1 MVKICP
7 ISDRNINENL
17 TRFNA
22 FYTFAFALGFL
33 FTGNFWFLP
42 VIIIDFSLR
51 LMLNGKMN
59 PIIWFNSFLIDIIN
73 IPALMINAGPKIFA
87 ARIGLTLAVFGL
99 IFAVFGFSMGAQI
112 TVGILGFF
120 SFLEFSLGI
129 CVACKIY
136 PYALYLNNLKL

>member
-7 ISDRNINENL
+7 VSDRNINENL

-33 FTGNFWFLP
+33 FTGSIWFLP

-51 LMLNGKMN
+51 LMMNGKLN
-59 PIIWFNSFLIDIIN
+59 PIIWFNSFLIDEIN
-73 IPALMINAGPKIFA
+73 IPVLMINAGPKIFA
-87 ARIGLTLAVFGL
+87 ARIGLTLALLGL
-99 IFAVFGFSMGAQI
+99 IFALFEFSLAAQI
-112 TVGILGFF
+112 TMGILGFF
-120 SFLEFSLGI
+120 SFLEFGFGI

-136 PYALYLNNLKL
+136 PYALYLNNIRL